1 MGLTQVSTDGVKNDA
16 ITKTKIPANQ
26 IEASELADN
35 AVDNAAVASNA
46 AIAGS
51 KISPDFGSQNITTT
65 GTLSSSD
72 ITINSTFPKISLN
85 DSNSESDYEIR
96 NADGVFTVR
105 DIDNNSNRLTIAA
118 DGTVDIS
125 GNLDA
130 NGGLDVTGDITATGE
145 LDVGGNIDVNGSPP
159 WSVAGGNYANI
170 SLSGNDGSSSG
181 FIYMGS
187 GAATTNADFDLG
199 RINFLNNTTITSQIV
214 GSTQTG
220 ANDDGRLAFGTKATG
235 GSLTERMRIDSSG
248 NVGIGETAPAD
259 NRMRVTSPH
268 ANCIVAKSTNGNGG
282 YENFT
287 GLASNGVKTSYIS
300 HNGRVGAAE
309 GIIFGS
315 DTAGDN
321 VLDDYEEGTWTPTT
335 NNWTVS
341 QSTSNQGRYTKIGN
355 LVQISWNQSLT
366 AVNGGYT
373 GSGSGAYIG
382 GLPFTI
388 QDCCIV
394 QFSGSTFWTSSMDS
408 IDNIGSNLY
417 YRSNKYSPAGV
428 ASDGMFNS
436 SGVVKITATYRTA
449 Q

>member
-1 MGLTQVSTDGVKNDA
+1 MGLTQVSTDGVKDGSLLNAD
-16 ITKTKIPANQ
+16 IN
-26 IEASELADN
+26 AS
-35 AVDNAAVASNA
+35 A

-51 KISPDFGSQNITTT
+51 KISPTFTSSISTSGELNFTGNGNKILDFA
-65 GTLSSSD
+65 TL
-72 ITINSTFPKISLN
+72 N
-85 DSNSESDYEIR
+85 
-96 NADGVFTVR
+96 G
-105 DIDNNSNRLTIAA
+105 NNSITLRHQDGSSFETAA
-118 DGTVDIS
+118 SFT
-125 GNLDA
+125 A
-130 NGGLDVTGDITATGE
+130 NGAASITFNGSTKLATTNTGIDVTGNITATGE

-199 RINFLNNTTITSQIV
+199 RINFLNNTTITSQIT
-214 GSTQTG
+214 GTTQTS

-315 DTAGDN
+315 DTAAGN
-321 VLDDYEEGTWTPTT
+321 VLDDYEEGTCSSIGITT
-335 NNWTVS
+335 A
-341 QSTSNQGRYTKIGN
+341 STSYVRKTGGTVYYTKIGRVVHLYGN
-355 LVQISWNQSLT
+355 FSCNEFANYFGGSTLQITGFPFTTSGYANSSDIMVAIW
-366 AVNGGYT
+366 GGSYNWWEEGYPSISMSNNST
-373 GSGSGAYIG
+373 THELYSHRTPGGSGLGQYAA
-382 GLPFTI
+382 
-388 QDCCIV
+388 V
-394 QFSGSTFWTSSMDS
+394 SGS
-408 IDNIGSNLY
+408 NVGAGS
-417 YRSNKYSPAGV
+417 AQ
-428 ASDGMFNS
+428 FNFDL
-436 SGVVKITATYRTA
+436 IYFTDA
-449 Q
+449 